1 MDYIYAFIT
10 GGVLCV
16 IAQLLID
23 YTKLT
28 PARILVAYVTSGVI
42 LTAIGVYDKIVEF
55 GGAGATVPLTGFGYS
70 LATGVKTA
78 IDEVGAFGILLRRRV
93 RRRSRDR
100 RRHCIRL
107 YLRPD
112 LQARRKIICKYFMN
126 LAKNTRFT
134 IGSLREKMVYFS
146 RRLFLCR
153 KEEQK
158 CLKSVC
164 N

>member
-55 GGAGATVPLTGFGYS
+55 GGAGATVPLTGFGY
-70 LATGVKTA
+70 
-78 IDEVGAFGILLRRRV
+78 
-93 RRRSRDR
+93 
-100 RRHCIRL
+100 
-107 YLRPD
+107 
-112 LQARRKIICKYFMN
+112 N
-126 LAKNTRFT
+126 LAKGVKEAVAAKGFLGAMSGGLTAAAGGITAATFFGWLVAL
-134 IGSLREKMVYFS
+134 IFS
-146 RRLFLCR
+146 PKER
-153 KEEQK
+153 K
-158 CLKSVC
+158 
-164 N
+164 

>member
-55 GGAGATVPLTGFGYS
+55 GGAGR
-70 LATGVKTA
+70 
-78 IDEVGAFGILLRRRV
+78 DGASDRV
-93 RRRSRDR
+93 RVQPGHRR
-100 RRHCIRL
+100 
-107 YLRPD
+107 
-112 LQARRKIICKYFMN
+112 
-126 LAKNTRFT
+126 
-134 IGSLREKMVYFS
+134 
-146 RRLFLCR
+146 
-153 KEEQK
+153 
-158 CLKSVC
+158 
-164 N
+164 